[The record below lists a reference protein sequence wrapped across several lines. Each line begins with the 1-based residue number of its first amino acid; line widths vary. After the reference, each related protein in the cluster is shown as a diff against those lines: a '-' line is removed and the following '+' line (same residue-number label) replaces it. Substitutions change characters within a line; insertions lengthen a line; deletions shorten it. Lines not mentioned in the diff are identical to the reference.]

1 MDMTNLRAANV
12 ARDQEWNTGSERVSM
27 TFRATELAGEVGEAC
42 NVIKKLERERIGL
55 VGSRDTKEHLA
66 EELADIVI
74 CTDLVAMD
82 AGIDLDAAIT
92 AKFNATSEK
101 NGLSTRL
108 SKPMSVTA
116 RPFEATP
123 EMVKAALDLVWE
135 DSETHDDLVCR
146 LWRTMAA
153 VTSDQPSAARELA
166 LEEAARLCDV
176 RAEQCAE
183 EHQIATL
190 ASVKAALAGARSEA
204 MHLAHSIRALS
215 SPDHT
220 DSGKVEGDGSAAARD
235 VLAERRRQVEAEGWT
250 SEHDDQHSNGEMAR
264 AASCYISNKE
274 RSHLPTVPLKWPWSD
289 AWWKP
294 DGYRRNLI
302 KAGALILAEI
312 ERLDRLSAP
321 ASEVTKP

>member
-27 TFRATELAGEVGEAC
+27 TFRATELAGEVGDAC

-55 VGSRDTKEHLA
+55 AGSRDTRAHLA

-82 AGIDLDAAIT
+82 AGIDLDAAIVV
-92 AKFNATSEK
+92 KFNATSAK

-108 SKPMSVTA
+108 SKPMPVTA

-153 VTSDQPSAARELA
+153 VAQVQSSAARELA
-166 LEEAARLCDV
+166 LEEAFKAGAEWCDPRRNQLV
-176 RAEQCAE
+176 LYTTVE
-183 EHQIATL
+183 
-190 ASVKAALAGARSEA
+190 KAAKAYALS
-204 MHLAHSIRALS
+204 LS
-215 SPDHT
+215 SPDHA
-220 DSGKVEGDGSAAARD
+220 DAGKVEGDGWTVEYEVYSGDEWQAASTDLDGALD
-235 VLAERRRQVEAEGWT
+235 YAVMYAADGFKNITVQEVRRRT
-250 SEHDDQHSNGEMAR
+250 
-264 AASCYISNKE
+264 
-274 RSHLPTVPLKWPWSD
+274 LP
-289 AWWKP
+289 
-294 DGYRRNLI
+294 
-302 KAGALILAEI
+302 
-312 ERLDRLSAP
+312 SAP
-321 ASEVTKP
+321 SKEVAGS

>member
-1 MDMTNLRAANV
+1 MNMTNLRAANV

-82 AGIDLDAAIT
+82 ADIDLDAAIA

-108 SKPMSVTA
+108 SKPVPVTTL
-116 RPFEATP
+116 PFEATP

-146 LWRTMAA
+146 LWRAMAA
-153 VTSDQPSAARELA
+153 VAPDQ
-166 LEEAARLCDV
+166 
-176 RAEQCAE
+176 
-183 EHQIATL
+183 
-190 ASVKAALAGARSEA
+190 SV
-204 MHLAHSIRALS
+204 
-215 SPDHT
+215 
-220 DSGKVEGDGSAAARD
+220 AARD
-235 VLAERRRQVEAEGWT
+235 VLAERRRQIEAEGWT
-250 SEHDDQHSNGEMAR
+250 PEHDDEHSNGEMAR
-264 AASCYISNKE
+264 AALCYITAKE

-294 DGYRRNLI
+294 DGYRCNLI

-312 ERLDRLSAP
+312 ERLDRLSAS
-321 ASEVTKP
+321 ATEGEE